1 MGSDRSPTKM
11 GTGMTEPLEAPRLWT
26 RLAARLHGEV
36 PAEQLEA
43 FRRAG
48 GPVYET
54 YLSAENALT
63 GMSGLGKHPWE
74 AEAGTKSQLLCT
86 WNAFLLQTLAAAL
99 LDADYAAMPS
109 TVGYLPPVTAEQ
121 AWALFEQ
128 VEPWLSRARQAA
140 HGTSYDVAAELTL
153 PADLPPWVEVEP
165 CPRAHLDAMLAA
177 TATAHEHLDALL
189 GGLLGAGDP
198 PKQYVTALER
208 VQRLG
213 VDAHTASSY
222 AAGLAHPGAD
232 TALHEVIEEHLHR
245 ALELQYH
252 LGQLIADPDLLD
264 GYVGPGGQGAPAPTG
279 RPLAEPGQQGFDP
292 WCLTSPRTRT
302 HWQNDPQARRAID
315 SLWKYDPDPARTVG
329 LAAQIAAA
337 FEAGDIAYATD
348 ERGREFGN
356 YFCCPWSA
364 IYVVKR
370 PVRLAGKR
378 LRVMEQFA
386 LDVSAEEMAE
396 TGTFVRQLVTGP
408 FSTTDKIDYCDPEA
422 GGHDDD

>member
-1 MGSDRSPTKM
+1 MS
-11 GTGMTEPLEAPRLWT
+11 EQLEAPRLWT

-36 PAEQLEA
+36 PADQLEA

-48 GPVYET
+48 APVYDS

-63 GMSGLGKHPWE
+63 ALAGTGQHPWAADSE
-74 AEAGTKSQLLCT
+74 TKSQLLCT

-99 LDADYAAMPS
+99 LDADYAALPS

-128 VEPWLSRARQAA
+128 VEP
-140 HGTSYDVAAELTL
+140 
-153 PADLPPWVEVEP
+153 

-177 TATAHEHLDALL
+177 TQTAHEHLDALL
-189 GGLLGAGDP
+189 GALLGAGDP
-198 PKQYVTALER
+198 PKQYAAALEQ

-232 TALHEVIEEHLHR
+232 MALHEVIEQHLHR

-252 LGQLIADPDLLD
+252 LGQLIADPDLLE
-264 GYVGPGGQGAPAPTG
+264 GYVGPGGQGAPAPKG
-279 RPLAEPGQQGFDP
+279 RPLAGPGQAGFDP
-292 WCLTSPRTRT
+292 WCLTSPRTRRQ
-302 HWQNDPQARRAID
+302 WQKDPQARQAID
-315 SLWKYDPDPARTVG
+315 NLWKYDPDPGRTVG

-370 PVRLAGKR
+370 PVRIAGKR
-378 LRVMEQFA
+378 LRVLEQFA

-396 TGTFVRQLVTGP
+396 TGTFVRRLVVGP
-408 FSTTDKIDYCDPEA
+408 FAPTNKIDYCDPEA
-422 GGHDDD
+422 GGHDDDD

>member
-1 MGSDRSPTKM
+1 ML
-11 GTGMTEPLEAPRLWT
+11 MTEPLPAPRLWT
-26 RLAARLHGEV
+26 RLAARLSGEV
-36 PAEQLEA
+36 PAAQLEA

-54 YLSAENALT
+54 YLQAENALT
-63 GMSGLGKHPWE
+63 TLAGTGTHPWT
-74 AEAGTKSQLLCT
+74 AEAGTRSQLLCT

-99 LDADYAAMPS
+99 LDADYAASPS
-109 TVGYLPPVTAEQ
+109 TVGYLPPVTAQQ

-128 VEPWLSRARQAA
+128 VEPWLSRARQAD
-140 HGTSYDVAAELTL
+140 HGASYDVGDELAL
-153 PADLPPWVEVEP
+153 PADLPAWVEVEP

-177 TATAHEHLDALL
+177 TQQAHEHLDALL
-189 GGLLGAGDP
+189 GALLGAGAP
-198 PKQYVTALER
+198 PKKYADALDK

-232 TALHEVIEEHLHR
+232 TAMHEVIEQHLHR

-252 LGQLIADPDLLD
+252 VGQLIADPDLIE
-264 GYVGPGGQGAPAPTG
+264 GYVGPRGRGAPSPQG
-279 RPLAEPGQQGFDP
+279 RPLAGPDQPGFDP
-292 WCLTSPRTRT
+292 WCLTSPRTRR

-315 SLWKYDPDPARTVG
+315 NLWTYDPDPERTVG

-337 FEAGDIAYATD
+337 FDAGDIAYATD
-348 ERGREFGN
+348 GRGQEFGN

-364 IYVVKR
+364 IYVVQR
-370 PVRLAGKR
+370 PVRIAGKR

-396 TGTFVRQLVTGP
+396 TGTFVRRLVTGP
-408 FSTTDKIDYCDPEA
+408 FSPTNKVDYCDPEA
-422 GGHDDD
+422 GGHDD